1 MASLERLPS
10 GRWRVRWRQGGRG
23 SAWSKSPAIDT
34 KAEALGVLARVEADL
49 AATRSPRRGIAESM
63 SVLAAAW
70 IAHKVTA
77 GRDPDHTRR
86 EGERL
91 RALLRRYGWA
101 ELVELSPAQVDQARA
116 MTEDAEGA
124 PLRWS
129 PRAGALL
136 AACLRWAAERRGA
149 SIDTRTIVA
158 LRPGPPRRTPARAL
172 VDAAEVQRWHTVA
185 ASISPD
191 CAALV
196 HCLTR
201 YGWRPITAARLV
213 VADLDTGRRVIR
225 VPVKGGD
232 VIEHPIMPDTATRL
246 AALAADRLATDP
258 LFLDP
263 RTGRAF
269 AISGAYTIPQ
279 WWRDHLGAHSYDAKR
294 WAISH
299 LLRVAPP
306 HEVAR
311 ITGHRTPSVLFR
323 YAVTTEER
331 SRAVLSKA
339 WAHRGHTGKP
349 RRARKPRA
357 NVANTSNHNE
367 TTQPPP
373 AIDGANRI

>member
-23 SAWSKSPAIDT
+23 SAWLKSAAVDT
-34 KAEALGVLARVEADL
+34 KTDALGVLARVESDI
-49 AATRSPRRGIAESM
+49 AATRTARVGIAETL

-70 IAHKVTA
+70 IRHKTTA

-101 ELVELSPAQVDQARA
+101 ELVALTPTQVDQARA
-116 MTEDAEGA
+116 MTQDAEGE

-136 AACLRWAAERRGA
+136 AACMRWAAERRGA
-149 SIDTRTIVA
+149 AIDTRTIVA
-158 LRPGPPRRTPARAL
+158 LRPGPPRRTPPRAL
-172 VDAAEVQRWHTVA
+172 VDASEVERWHTVA
-185 ASISPD
+185 ASMSPD

-232 VIEHPIMPDTATRL
+232 VIEHPIMEDTATHL
-246 AALAADRLATDP
+246 AALAADRAAGDP

-279 WWRDHLGAHSYDAKR
+279 WWRDHIGAHSYDAKR

-299 LLRVAPP
+299 LLRIAPP
-306 HEVAR
+306 HEVAK
-311 ITGHRTPSVLFR
+311 ITGHRTPAVLFR
-323 YAVTTEER
+323 YAHTTEAR
-331 SRAVLSKA
+331 SRSILDEA
-339 WAHRGHTGKP
+339 WAHRGHTAKP
-349 RRARKPRA
+349 RRARRPKIIAVSPT
-357 NVANTSNHNE
+357 NDNE
-367 TTQPPP
+367 TTPTTSVVNGP
-373 AIDGANRI
+373 DRI